1 MENNIHRAEM
11 HRLADAPQDTKV
23 WYKGTTDKGWTL
35 SAFVRWNCNSTY
47 IINDEWAEIRKAMID
62 GKVIEISNK
71 KIWSNSLN
79 TITDMGLDG
88 ISIKDYRIKPDVVE
102 PVYYQYERLYQ
113 REIKT
118 VVLTEQEAL
127 ISACTEDNGWFKIES
142 SKREWG
148 H

>member
-1 MENNIHRAEM
+1 MNKNIHSDEI
-11 HRLADAPQDTKV
+11 HRLADAPQGTKI
-23 WYKGTTDKGWTL
+23 WYRAKLNGTWVL
-35 SAFVRWNCNSTY
+35 SNNYNWQEGCFY

-62 GKVIEISNK
+62 SKVIEISNK

-79 TITDMGLDG
+79 SVTDMGLDG